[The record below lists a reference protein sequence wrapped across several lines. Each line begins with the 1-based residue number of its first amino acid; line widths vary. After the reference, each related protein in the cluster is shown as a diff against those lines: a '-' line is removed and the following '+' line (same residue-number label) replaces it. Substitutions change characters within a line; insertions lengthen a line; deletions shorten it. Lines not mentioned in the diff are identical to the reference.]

1 MQGITP
7 VYIPGGDI
15 YKQTMQN
22 SPDASVRELGRRLII
37 PKTFDQYYELSQAVI
52 DTGLYAQIGLVPND
66 QVIDTGLYA
75 QIGPVPNEQE
85 LLMGTWYRSRDT
97 LSGDHPYG
105 QHLLNKKWPL
115 IKEIIKVFK
124 QLNSFATTD

>member
-37 PKTFDQYYELSQAVI
+37 PKSFDQYYELSQA
-52 DTGLYAQIGLVPND
+52 
-66 QVIDTGLYA
+66 VIDTGLYA

-115 IKEIIKVFK
+115 IKEIIKVFPSK
-124 QLNSFATTD
+124 FICIY

>member
-1 MQGITP
+1 MIQVYLYAHIGP
-7 VYIPGGDI
+7 VP
-15 YKQTMQN
+15 N
-22 SPDASVRELGRRLII
+22 
-37 PKTFDQYYELSQAVI
+37 DQVI
-52 DTGLYAQIGLVPND
+52 DAGLYAQIGPVPND

-75 QIGPVPNEQE
+75 QIGPVPNDRE

-115 IKEIIKVFK
+115 IKEII
-124 QLNSFATTD
+124 SFP